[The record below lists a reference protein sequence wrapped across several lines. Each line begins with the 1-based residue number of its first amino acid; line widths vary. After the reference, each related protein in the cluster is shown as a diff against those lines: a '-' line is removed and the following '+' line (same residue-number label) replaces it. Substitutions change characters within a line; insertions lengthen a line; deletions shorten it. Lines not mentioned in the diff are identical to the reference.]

1 MRDMY
6 NKLIQE
12 KGISDILHY
21 VETISYTRK
30 LSILDEL
37 LKTYEVSILNQALEE
52 YYKEY
57 ILLKRVDIINLFFN
71 KLKLCLTSGADNG
84 CV

>member
-57 ILLKRVDIINLFFN
+57 ILLKRVDNIKLLNTLKNLCN
-71 KLKLCLTSGADNG
+71 RRNI
-84 CV
+84 V